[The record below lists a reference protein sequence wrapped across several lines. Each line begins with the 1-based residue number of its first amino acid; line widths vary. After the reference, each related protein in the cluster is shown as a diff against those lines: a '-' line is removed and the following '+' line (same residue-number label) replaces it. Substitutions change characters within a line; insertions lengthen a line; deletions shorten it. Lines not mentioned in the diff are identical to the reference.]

1 MSRIG
6 NRVIAIPEN
15 VTVSVNDNV
24 VTVKGSKGEHS
35 LELNKLINVEI
46 KDNTVVV
53 TRKNETIPAKQ
64 MHGTTNANIR
74 NMILGVSEGFSK
86 SLEIIGVGYRF
97 NLKGNILVINAGY
110 SHPVELEIP
119 EGLSLEAKG
128 NNQITVSGISKEK
141 VGEFAANI
149 RKVRKPEPYKGK
161 GIRYVGEY
169 IRRKEGKKAK

>member
-110 SHPVELEIP
+110 SHPVELEFP